1 MLRRKGVSMA
11 VVAIVIVVIIVVAG
25 IAAWAAM
32 RPAAPRKPLTLVYA
46 TTQATMSFDPTD
58 HADETTTI
66 CVVNTYD
73 PLLYPQ
79 KGKPPK
85 PWIATEWSVSDD
97 GLEWTF
103 KIRQGVKFHSGR
115 ELTAEDVAFSMN
127 RELTIAKGMS
137 YLWRGIVERAEAVDK
152 YTVKFYL
159 SKPYAEFPATL
170 VHLFIV
176 DKEEV
181 MNHIKKPGPY
191 GDYGDY
197 GKEWLKT
204 HDAGSGPFK
213 VAEVKVGEKIV
224 FEAFKDYWH
233 AKETYGG
240 WPKNAPERVE
250 YYVYGEQAT
259 LVTLLKGG
267 KVDIVEQW
275 LPPKTFLELKGE
287 KGIVVQE
294 DPDVKLFFVSM
305 HNQKP
310 PFDDVW
316 VRRACSYAVN
326 YQEIIDVVFKGG
338 VQAVGP
344 VPVAAPGHNDELTPY
359 TYDLDKAIECLKNS
373 KYWERF
379 HNGTGF
385 TVTYMYV
392 SGLESERMVGELL
405 KQYFAPL
412 NITVDFKPEKWATM
426 CELMSSPE
434 TCPHMVAIFHTLKY
448 PSPDCHT
455 YLMFHTSSW
464 GTFMSCAFYNNTQVD
479 QLLDQARATPELD
492 ARYALYKEVQKI
504 VYDDAAALFLVNP
517 IHRIAYRDW
526 VKGYEYVGLLGFD
539 LNFYNLRVEGKPS
552 A

>member
-1 MLRRKGVSMA
+1 MKARREVSKLA
-11 VVAIVIVVIIVVAG
+11 VAVIVVIIVIAGVAVY
-25 IAAWAAM
+25 M
-32 RPAAPRKPLTLVYA
+32 FTAAPKAPTKPLTLVYA

-73 PLLYPQ
+73 PLFYPQ

-85 PWIATEWSVSDD
+85 PWLVTEWSVSDD
-97 GLEWTF
+97 GLVWTF
-103 KIRQGVKFHSGR
+103 KIRKGVKFHSGR

-127 RELTIAKGMS
+127 RELTIKKGMS
-137 YLWRGIVERAEAVDK
+137 YLWTGIVDHAEAVDK

-159 SKPYAEFPATL
+159 KKPYAELPATL
-170 VHLFIV
+170 VHLFVV

-181 MNHIKKPGPY
+181 MAHIKKPGPY
-191 GDYGDY
+191 GEYGDY
-197 GKEWLKT
+197 GKEWLLE

-213 VAEVKVGEKIV
+213 VVEIKKGEKIV

-240 WPKNAPERVE
+240 WPDKAPERVE
-250 YYVYGEQAT
+250 YYVYGEQST
-259 LVTLLKGG
+259 LVTMLRGG

-275 LPPKTFLELKGE
+275 LPPATFAELKKE
-287 KGIVVQE
+287 AGIVVKE

-316 VRRACSYAVN
+316 VRRAVSYVVN
-326 YQEIIDVVFKGG
+326 YTEIINTVFLGG

-344 VPVAAPGHNDELTPY
+344 VPLAAPGHNDELTPY
-359 TYDLDKAIECLKNS
+359 ETNLEKAIDCLKKS
-373 KYWERF
+373 KYWDKFRTGE
-379 HNGTGF
+379 GF

-405 KQYFAPL
+405 KKYLAQL
-412 NITVDFKPEKWATM
+412 NITVEFKPEKWATM
-426 CELMSSPE
+426 CELMASPE

-455 YLMFHTSSW
+455 YLMFHSTAW
-464 GTFMSCAFYNNTQVD
+464 GTFMSCMFYKNTQVD
-479 QLLDQARATPELD
+479 NLLDQARATPD
-492 ARYALYKEVQKI
+492 QAQRYQLYRQVQKI
-504 VYDDAAALFLVNP
+504 VYEEAAALFLINP
-517 IHRIAYRDW
+517 LHRIAYRDW
-526 VKGYEYVGLLGFD
+526 VKNYEYIGLLGYD
-539 LNFYNLRVEGKPS
+539 LNFYYLRLEGKPTG
-552 A
+552 